1 MRTDRVARRVRAGT
15 PALLGCVRAR
25 ARRPSTPRIVML
37 RRPSGARA
45 RRLAVRGANCPS
57 LGTTIIEAGR
67 WRRRARSYR
76 VCAVVLSE
84 RRLVSGTRHT
94 PNKLST
100 RGMAPRSGFV
110 PVTGERLLWRSR
122 GSLGGVPSR
131 GLPPDNPIR
140 SGGWGAFC
148 SRRFSER
155 ACPARILRCTP
166 ARNRASSRRGV
177 LSLRAEE
184 DYYARLGVSRNAA
197 ADEIRRAFRQ
207 KARMLHPDVNKAPN
221 AKEEFQ
227 KLSEA
232 YEVLSDENLR
242 KRYDMFGEAG
252 VKGAAASSGGGP
264 TGFADFAD
272 LGGLG
277 DIFDQFFGGA
287 ASGRARARRSG
298 PEPGED
304 LRLDLEID
312 FEKAIFGGE
321 EKIRISHLETCE
333 TCSGSGM
340 RPGSSPRM
348 CTMCGGAGVVTQ
360 VARTPLGAFQSTQ
373 TCPNCRGAGEVVDE
387 YCGTCGGRG
396 RVQTQK
402 QLMLT
407 IPAGVDDG
415 SRLRVRS
422 EGDAGTRGGPPGDL
436 YVYIKVRPHPEF
448 RREDLDIYSECTV
461 SYLDAILGRRIRV
474 NTIHGPVEVSLPPG
488 TQPGTVLRIADK
500 GVPKLGSPT
509 RRGHHY
515 LTIKVSIPKQ
525 LSDAERKL
533 IEELDRLRKEDAY
546 QNGSASGTDDKKR
559 GGIFGGFGPKMK

>member
-1 MRTDRVARRVRAGT
+1 VSYLDILGRRIRVNTIHGPVEVSLPPGT
-15 PALLGCVRAR
+15 QPGTVL
-25 ARRPSTPRIVML
+25 RI
-37 RRPSGARA
+37 AD
-45 RRLAVRGANCPS
+45 
-57 LGTTIIEAGR
+57 
-67 WRRRARSYR
+67 
-76 VCAVVLSE
+76 
-84 RRLVSGTRHT
+84 
-94 PNKLST
+94 K
-100 RGMAPRSGFV
+100 
-110 PVTGERLLWRSR
+110 
-122 GSLGGVPSR
+122 GVPKLGS
-131 GLPPDNPIR
+131 P
-140 SGGWGAFC
+140 
-148 SRRFSER
+148 
-155 ACPARILRCTP
+155 T
-166 ARNRASSRRGV
+166 RRG
-177 LSLRAEE
+177 
-184 DYYARLGVSRNAA
+184 
-197 ADEIRRAFRQ
+197 
-207 KARMLHPDVNKAPN
+207 
-221 AKEEFQ
+221 
-227 KLSEA
+227 
-232 YEVLSDENLR
+232 
-242 KRYDMFGEAG
+242 
-252 VKGAAASSGGGP
+252 
-264 TGFADFAD
+264 
-272 LGGLG
+272 
-277 DIFDQFFGGA
+277 
-287 ASGRARARRSG
+287 RARRSG

-474 NTIHGPVEVSLPPG
+474 NTIHGPVEVSLPP
-488 TQPGTVLRIADK
+488 VRSLA
-500 GVPKLGSPT
+500 L
-509 RRGHHY
+509 Y
-515 LTIKVSIPKQ
+515 C
-525 LSDAERKL
+525 
-533 IEELDRLRKEDAY
+533 ELPIRVYRNWDRQHAVD
-546 QNGSASGTDDKKR
+546 TTT
-559 GGIFGGFGPKMK
+559 

>member
-1 MRTDRVARRVRAGT
+1 MAHSTGFISVTGHHSFWETNGSRGVVHSRT
-15 PALLGCVRAR
+15 
-25 ARRPSTPRIVML
+25 RPL
-37 RRPSGARA
+37 WRPGF
-45 RRLAVRGANCPS
+45 CPS
-57 LGTTIIEAGR
+57 STLGF
-67 WRRRARSYR
+67 
-76 VCAVVLSE
+76 
-84 RRLVSGTRHT
+84 RHHCVGGQRT
-94 PNKLST
+94 LP
-100 RGMAPRSGFV
+100 REPRPYAPR
-110 PVTGERLLWRSR
+110 
-122 GSLGGVPSR
+122 GSNAR
-131 GLPPDNPIR
+131 Y
-140 SGGWGAFC
+140 GAL
-148 SRRFSER
+148 
-155 ACPARILRCTP
+155 A
-166 ARNRASSRRGV
+166 
-177 LSLRAEE
+177 LRAEE
-184 DYYARLGVSRNAA
+184 DYYARLGVTRSAS

-207 KARMLHPDVNKAPN
+207 KARKLHPDVNKAPD
-221 AKEEFQ
+221 AKEQFQ

-252 VKGAAASSGGGP
+252 VKGAAAASGGAA
-264 TGFADFAD
+264 GFADFAD

-287 ASGRARARRSG
+287 TAGRTRTRRNG

-304 LRLDLEID
+304 LRLDLEVD

-321 EKIRISHLETCE
+321 EKVRISHLETCE
-333 TCSGSGM
+333 TCSGSGT

-373 TCPNCRGAGEVVDE
+373 TCPNCRGAGEVIDE

-422 EGDAGTRGGPPGDL
+422 EGDAGVRGGPPGDL
-436 YVYIKVRPHPEF
+436 YVYIKVRAHPEF
-448 RREDLDIYSECTV
+448 RREDLDIHSERTV

-474 NTIHGPVEVSLPPG
+474 NTIHGPVEVTLPPG

-500 GVPKLGSPT
+500 GVPKLGSPN
-509 RRGHHY
+509 RRGNHF

-525 LSDAERKL
+525 LSDTERKL
-533 IEELDRLRKEDAY
+533 IEELDRLRDEDPH
-546 QNGSASGTDDKKR
+546 QNGSASGTDDKRR
-559 GGIFGGFGPKMK
+559 GGIFGGFGPKVK